1 MGCDIWGNKQIGV
14 LKMPGMKQGCPYQG
28 YVVRAQLVFW
38 EYFIVNTEHFS
49 GYNLDKLCAAK
60 VQAVCTGLLQNSR
73 ECLAGSNQVA
83 TKEEGCQRTWPDEV
97 KTPIGQAHASAKT
110 VFCVN

>member
-1 MGCDIWGNKQIGV
+1 
-14 LKMPGMKQGCPYQG
+14 
-28 YVVRAQLVFW
+28 
-38 EYFIVNTEHFS
+38 
-49 GYNLDKLCAAK
+49 